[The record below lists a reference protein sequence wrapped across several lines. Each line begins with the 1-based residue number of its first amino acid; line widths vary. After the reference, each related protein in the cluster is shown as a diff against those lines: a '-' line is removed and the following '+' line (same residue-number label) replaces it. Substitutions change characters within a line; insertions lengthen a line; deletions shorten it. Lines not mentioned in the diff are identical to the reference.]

1 MVTTP
6 LRADAARNKEK
17 ILVAARE
24 LFAEQGMDAPLD
36 GLAKRAGVGP
46 GTLYRH
52 FPGREALV
60 AELLMAEMGD
70 LEQEFVTLRQADLDA
85 LERLDRWALVLQRWM
100 TRYSGLPEP
109 LRQALGEDFSALT
122 YGCDVVIGWTDDLV
136 RDGKAAGVVNDFVTG
151 REFYRATLGLAWVAA
166 AAGARPGAESENL
179 YRLARAG
186 WHGSV
191 E

>member
-36 GLAKRAGVGP
+36 GLAKRAGVGA

-70 LEQEFVTLRQADLDA
+70 LEQEFVALRQADLHV
-85 LERLDRWALVLQRWM
+85 LERLDRWAQVLQRWM

-109 LRQALGEDFSALT
+109 LRQALGKDSNALT
-122 YGCDVVIGWTDDLV
+122 YGCDMVIGWTDELV

-166 AAGARPGAESENL
+166 AAGATRGAESENL
-179 YRLARAG
+179 YHLARAG
-186 WHGSV
+186 WHSTV
-191 E
+191 Q